1 MRDYMWDL
9 IPLKE
14 QSKIK
19 MIEMFYAT
27 DDPITIN
34 TLSETTNTSIRSIK
48 NYLEELKQTMSI
60 IEGEFISSSEGVN
73 FKIPI
78 NIGLDYFQ
86 KQLFRQSTGFKLL
99 EKIFFDET
107 LTNNQL
113 IEELYISQSTLNR
126 LIKTISEALEPYGL
140 KLETSPYK
148 VIGNEYLIRSFFTT
162 YFVEAYTSNEWPF
175 ETLEKKIIDDILPSA
190 VDYYQS
196 TSELMNYT
204 YFKFRFAVG
213 LIRNL
218 HGYSHKNILSGSDSL
233 ALYYENLFLEA
244 EETISFLTF
253 STADEKNSYVNE
265 LVINQLLISKS
276 VLKDRLKQDNE
287 LRKHIEEI
295 ELMINFLTNHF
306 ELPEEDQINLI
317 VEIDNALSFFTKK
330 TDNFQPRPFVLYPP
344 RDYSLVDLYQKKYTT
359 FYDTVQHNMF
369 LLCKSRG
376 FEPTDDTLNFLVYLL
391 ISKWKGLTKYLF
403 RRYNTTVLKVY
414 SHLSLRHAQNIAE
427 SLVSDLPDAIEVS
440 VFKEASIDEEIV
452 SKYDFDILITTETL
466 NLEIEQP
473 IVYMYKSRS
482 SHQYKYLHKLIKE
495 TAKQKEKAAREKFI
509 RKHQISPA
517 RKETIE

>member
-1 MRDYMWDL
+1 MWDL
-9 IPLKE
+9 ISLKE

-27 DDPITIN
+27 DEPITIN
-34 TLSETTNTSIRSIK
+34 TLSKMTNTSIRSIK

-60 IEGEFISSSEGVN
+60 IGGEFISSSEGVN

-113 IEELYISQSTLNR
+113 VEELYVSQSTLNR
-126 LIKTISEALEPYGL
+126 LIKTISEALHPYGL

-148 VIGNEYLIRSFFTT
+148 ITGNEYLIRNFFTT

-196 TSELMNYT
+196 TSEVMNYT
-204 YFKFRFAVG
+204 YFRFRFAVG

-218 HGYSHKNILSGSDSL
+218 HGYSCKNVFPENESL
-233 ALYYENLFLEA
+233 ALNYENLFFEA
-244 EETISFLTF
+244 EETVNFLTF
-253 STADEKNSYVNE
+253 NTANEKNSYINE
-265 LVINQLLISKS
+265 LVVNQLLISKS
-276 VLKDRLKQDNE
+276 VLNDRLKLDIQ
-287 LRKHIEEI
+287 LREQLEEI
-295 ELMINFLTNHF
+295 ELMINLLTNHF
-306 ELPEEDQINLI
+306 ELPIEKQTNLI
-317 VEIDNALSFFTKK
+317 VEIDNALSFFSKE
-330 TDNFQPRPFVLYPP
+330 TDYFQPRTYILYPP
-344 RDYSLVDLYQKKYTT
+344 RDYFLVNLYQKKYLT
-359 FYDTVQHNMF
+359 FYNMVQDNM
-369 LLCKSRG
+369 LNLCKNRG
-376 FEPTDDTLNFLVYLL
+376 FEPTDETLEFLIYLL

-403 RRYNTTVLKVY
+403 SRYNTISLKVY
-414 SHLSLRHAQNIAE
+414 GHLSLRHAQNIAE
-427 SLVSDLPDAIEVS
+427 SLISDLPDAIEVS
-440 VFKEASIDEEIV
+440 VFKEAGINEEII

-466 NLEIEQP
+466 ILDIEQP

-482 SHQYKYLHKLIKE
+482 SHQYKSLHKLIKE
-495 TAKQKEKAAREKFI
+495 TAKQKEKVARENFI

>member
-9 IPLKE
+9 ISLKE

-27 DDPITIN
+27 DEPITIN
-34 TLSETTNTSIRSIK
+34 TLSKMTNTSIRSIK

-60 IEGEFISSSEGVN
+60 IGGEFISSSEGVN

-113 IEELYISQSTLNR
+113 VEELYVSQSTLNR
-126 LIKTISEALEPYGL
+126 LIKTISEALQPYGL

-148 VIGNEYLIRSFFTT
+148 ITGNEYLIRNFFTT

-196 TSELMNYT
+196 TSEVMNYT
-204 YFKFRFAVG
+204 YFRFRFAVG

-218 HGYSHKNILSGSDSL
+218 HGYSCKNVFPENESL
-233 ALYYENLFLEA
+233 ALNYENLFFEA
-244 EETISFLTF
+244 EETVSFLTF
-253 STADEKNSYVNE
+253 NTANEKNSYINE
-265 LVINQLLISKS
+265 LVVNQLLISKS
-276 VLKDRLKQDNE
+276 VLNDRLKLDIQ
-287 LRKHIEEI
+287 LREQLEEI
-295 ELMINFLTNHF
+295 ELMINLLTNHF
-306 ELPEEDQINLI
+306 ELPIEKQTNLI
-317 VEIDNALSFFTKK
+317 VEIDNALSFFSKE
-330 TDNFQPRPFVLYPP
+330 TDYFQPKTYILYPP
-344 RDYSLVDLYQKKYTT
+344 RDYFLVNLYQKKYLT
-359 FYDTVQHNMF
+359 FYNMVQDNM
-369 LLCKSRG
+369 LNLCKNRG
-376 FEPTDDTLNFLVYLL
+376 FEPTDETLEFLIYLL

-403 RRYNTTVLKVY
+403 SRYNTISLKVY
-414 SHLSLRHAQNIAE
+414 GHLSLRHAQNIAE
-427 SLVSDLPDAIEVS
+427 SLISDLPDAIEVS
-440 VFKEASIDEEIV
+440 VFKEAGINEEII

-466 NLEIEQP
+466 ILDIEQP

-482 SHQYKYLHKLIKE
+482 SHQYKSLHKLIKE
-495 TAKQKEKAAREKFI
+495 TAKQKEKVAREKFI